1 MVPVAA
7 GEVVVTFGG
16 VSGEELTTLSGFD
29 ELLVGMADLE
39 GWFIGGTP

>member
-16 VSGEELTTLSGFD
+16 VSEEEWATLSGFA
-29 ELLVGMADLE
+29 ELLIGMADLE
-39 GWFIGGTP
+39 G